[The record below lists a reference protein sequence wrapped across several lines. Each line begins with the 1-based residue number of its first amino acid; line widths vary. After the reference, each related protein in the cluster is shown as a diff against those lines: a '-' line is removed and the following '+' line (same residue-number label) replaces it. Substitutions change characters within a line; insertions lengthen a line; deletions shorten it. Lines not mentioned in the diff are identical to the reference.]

1 MRKLRILSAVLA
13 MVMTIAVSFVLTG
26 CQGGKSDAGRYDVY
40 SMTENGETRTV
51 DQLKELYEGMGI
63 DFPDMYLQL
72 NEDGTGELVLGDD
85 DSNKVEW
92 KPGVITTNG
101 EEAKYTIDGDKLS
114 MEKDGKKIVF
124 KKA

>member
-13 MVMTIAVSFVLTG
+13 MVMAIAVSFVLTG
-26 CQGGKSDAGRYDVY
+26 CQGKSDAGRYDVY

-51 DQLKELYEGMGI
+51 DQLKELYEGMGL

-92 KPGVITTNG
+92 KPGVIIANG

>member
-72 NEDGTGELVLGDD
+72 NADGTGELVLGDD

-92 KPGVITTNG
+92 KPGVIIANG

-114 MEKDGKKIVF
+114 MEKDGKKLVF

>member
-26 CQGGKSDAGRYDVY
+26 CQGKSDAGRYDVY

-92 KPGVITTNG
+92 KPGVIIANG

-114 MEKDGKKIVF
+114 MEKDGKKLVF

>member
-1 MRKLRILSAVLA
+1 MRKLRVLSALLA

-92 KPGVITTNG
+92 KPGVITANG

-114 MEKDGKKIVF
+114 MEKDDKKIVF

>member
-72 NEDGTGELVLGDD
+72 NEDGTGKLVLGDD

-92 KPGVITTNG
+92 KPGVIIANG

>member
-26 CQGGKSDAGRYDVY
+26 CQGKSDAGRYDVY
-40 SMTENGETRTV
+40 SMTANGETYTL

-72 NEDGTGELVLGDD
+72 NEDGTGKLVLGDD

-92 KPGVITTNG
+92 KPGVIIANG

>member
-1 MRKLRILSAVLA
+1 MKKRILSAVLA

-26 CQGGKSDAGRYDVY
+26 CQGKSDAGRYDVY
-40 SMTENGETRTV
+40 SMTANGETYTL

-92 KPGVITTNG
+92 KPGVIIANG